1 MYQEGGFRAL
11 SALTM
16 LPIVIAMLVL
26 AGAKW
31 LAGVNGSEEAQAL
44 RWGDRPRGWRRFRRV
59 SPQ

>member
-44 RWGDRPRGWRRFRRV
+44 RRGG
-59 SPQ
+59 

>member
-26 AGAKW
+26 AGANQQKGCHRLVW
-31 LAGVNGSEEAQAL
+31 
-44 RWGDRPRGWRRFRRV
+44 
-59 SPQ
+59 